1 MFNNEIFTTHF
12 KNTDIEIEEIK
23 EYFFGRRSKDDDD
36 ILLIDFEIMATATL
50 DYRFSAEVR
59 SWGIK
64 SISTDIVRFHSE
76 IEWSVE
82 KTKYLTDKNIKLL
95 LDKGGVESKNYITG
109 VVKVDTLKN
118 GFENRTWDITNQ
130 IEFESDGG
138 YHFSMVYIN
147 LPKKELI
154 FVS

>member
-23 EYFFGRRSKDDDD
+23 EYLFGNQNEYLP
-36 ILLIDFEIMATATL
+36 IEVEIVSTATL
-50 DYRFSAEVR
+50 EYRFSAEVR

-64 SISTDIVRFHSE
+64 SIAIEIVRFDAQ

-82 KTKYLTDKNIKLL
+82 KTKYLTDEHKKLL
-95 LDKGGVESKNYITG
+95 LDKGGIESKNYINGVIDTHATG
-109 VVKVDTLKN
+109 
-118 GFENRTWDITNQ
+118 WDITNE
-130 IEFESDGG
+130 IEFEPDGG

>member
-23 EYFFGRRSKDDDD
+23 DYLFGKSSDDDGAYP
-36 ILLIDFEIMATATL
+36 IEVEIMSTATL

-64 SISTDIVRFHSE
+64 SISIEIVKFVAQ

-82 KTKYLTDKNIKLL
+82 KTKYLTDEHKKLL
-95 LDKGGVESKNYITG
+95 LDKGGIESKNYINGVIDTHATG
-109 VVKVDTLKN
+109 
-118 GFENRTWDITNQ
+118 WDITNEV
-130 IEFESDGG
+130 EFEPNGG

-147 LPKKELI
+147 LQKKELI

>member
-23 EYFFGRRSKDDDD
+23 DYLFGKSSDDGAYP
-36 ILLIDFEIMATATL
+36 IEVEIMSTATL

-64 SISTDIVRFHSE
+64 SISTDIARFYSE

-82 KTKYLTDKNIKLL
+82 KTKYLTDKQKQLL
-95 LDKGGVESKNYITG
+95 FEKGGIDSKNYITG
-109 VVKVDTLKN
+109 VIEVDTQKT
-118 GFENRTWDITNQ
+118 GWDITNE
-130 IEFESDGG
+130 IEFETDGG

>member
-23 EYFFGRRSKDDDD
+23 EYLFGNQNEYLP
-36 ILLIDFEIMATATL
+36 IEVEIVSTATL
-50 DYRFSAEVR
+50 EYRFSAEVR

-64 SISTDIVRFHSE
+64 SIAIEIVRFDAQ

-82 KTKYLTDKNIKLL
+82 KTKYLTDEHKKLL
-95 LDKGGVESKNYITG
+95 LDKGGIESKNYINGVIDHATG
-109 VVKVDTLKN
+109 
-118 GFENRTWDITNQ
+118 WDITNE
-130 IEFESDGG
+130 IEFEPDGG

>member
-1 MFNNEIFTTHF
+1 MFNNEIFTTNF

-23 EYFFGRRSKDDDD
+23 EYFFGRRSKNDDD
-36 ILLIDFEIMATATL
+36 ILLIDFDIMATATL

-64 SISTDIVRFHSE
+64 SISTDIARFHSE

-82 KTKYLTDKNIKLL
+82 KTKELTNEHKKLL
-95 LDKGGVESKNYITG
+95 LDKGGIESKNYITG
-109 VVKVDTLKN
+109 VIKVDTLK
-118 GFENRTWDITNQ
+118 TSWDITNE
-130 IEFESDGG
+130 IEFETDGG
-138 YHFSMVYIN
+138 YYFSMVYIN
-147 LPKKELI
+147 LQKNELI